1 MNPEGEMFEDSLK
14 MTLALTIG
22 MDRIKVPGGQIKF
35 LTTSIRPYGYTARL
49 DFWMSSAT
57 AKGKEND
64 PLFSRFVEQDLIEV
78 KLGIEPQLKPRDT
91 KIEPLTLQGYVTDKA
106 ILTELTIENVNLK
119 GDPVLYRHYRID
131 FADPAHVLWRQH
143 FPCDLMV
150 DEDVKE
156 LIEANKADGVNLKYD
171 WPILNEK
178 FAVSTLS
185 PGSPD
190 EPASFYDFIIW
201 YAATCNGVFTYDG
214 RTNSYTLSG
223 SKDLDGKVTAM
234 SELEV
239 ADHRIDFPETSR
251 YDDRFLNAV
260 AEDPQKAATSRGAAE
275 KGLRRDVLV
284 LESNPENFEKAFRQ
298 QSRIRKSRG
307 HELFITHKRFPL
319 LTYRPSTFVKFEGG
333 LWSRKIFLKGKEYR
347 VRDIFLEAH
356 AVHDAPDADHN
367 MMYANYRMEM
377 TSRLELKEERA
388 LNLPTFKTP
397 AYPIQVEGK
406 IVSDEGKE
414 KEETYQ
420 LYQSPE
426 YDIDIPFVGEET
438 EEMLEQQ
445 AEKIPFV
452 GDKLGAE
459 KNHYRV
465 KIPIFDDRQVVCP
478 FEPLFAPGHFYF
490 PAYKDERVLV
500 ELDFHGA
507 RIVRFLDWRPG
518 GQLPLDTQG
527 NQILFGKGEGSQ
539 SSIRHVYVDNKPQ
552 LNVKRSSSNDT
563 EIIQLQEGTIILQTK
578 EESSEET

>member
-1 MNPEGEMFEDSLK
+1 MFEDSLK

-260 AEDPQKAATSRGAAE
+260 AEDPQEMETSRSTAE
-275 KGLRRDVLV
+275 KDLRRDVLV

-298 QSRIRKSRG
+298 QSRKRKSRG

-319 LTYRPSTFVKFEGG
+319 LTYRPGIFVKFEGG

-367 MMYANYRMEM
+367 MMYATYRMEM

>member
-1 MNPEGEMFEDSLK
+1 MFEDSLK

-214 RTNSYTLSG
+214 RTNLYTLSG

-298 QSRIRKSRG
+298 QSRKRKSRG

-319 LTYRPSTFVKFEGG
+319 LTYRPGIFVKFEGG

-367 MMYANYRMEM
+367 MMYATYRMEM

>member
-1 MNPEGEMFEDSLK
+1 MNPEREMFEDSLK

-35 LTTSIRPYGYTARL
+35 LTASIHPYGYTARL
-49 DFWMSSAT
+49 DFWISSAT
-57 AKGKEND
+57 ARGKEND

-78 KLGIEPQLKPRDT
+78 KLDIEPHLKPRDT
-91 KIEPLTLQGYVTDKA
+91 KIEPLTLQGIVTDKA

-119 GDPVLYRHYRID
+119 GDPVLYRHYQID

-156 LIEANKADGVNLKYD
+156 LIEANKADGVNLTYD
-171 WPILNEK
+171 WSFLNEK

-190 EPASFYDFIIW
+190 EPTSFYDFIIW
-201 YAATCNGVFTYDG
+201 YAATYNGVFTYEG

-223 SKDLDGKVTAM
+223 SKEQDGNVTAM

-251 YDDRFLNAV
+251 YNDRFLNAV
-260 AEDPQKAATSRGAAE
+260 AEDPQEMETSRSTAE
-275 KGLRRDVLV
+275 KDLRRDVLV
-284 LESNPENFEKAFRQ
+284 LESNAGNFEKAFRLE
-298 QSRIRKSRG
+298 SRKRKSRQ
-307 HELFITHKRFPL
+307 HELLLTHRRFPL
-319 LTYRPSTFVKFEGG
+319 LTYRPGTFVKFEGG
-333 LWSRKIFLKGKEYR
+333 LWSKRIFLKGKEYR
-347 VRDIFLEAH
+347 VRDISLEAH

-367 MMYANYRMEM
+367 MMSATYRMEM
-377 TSRLELKEERA
+377 TSRLELKGERA
-388 LNLPTFKTP
+388 LNLPPFKAP

-406 IVSDEGKE
+406 IVSDEGQE

-420 LYQSPE
+420 LYQYPE

-452 GDKLGAE
+452 GDKLEAE

-465 KIPIFDDRQVVCP
+465 KIPIFDDLQVVCP

-527 NQILFGKGEGSQ
+527 NQILFGKSEDSQ
-539 SSIRHVYVDNKPQ
+539 TSIRHEYVDNKPQ

-578 EESSEET
+578 EESSEEK

>member
-1 MNPEGEMFEDSLK
+1 MFEDSLK

-298 QSRIRKSRG
+298 QSRKRKSRG

-319 LTYRPSTFVKFEGG
+319 LTYRPGIFVKFEGG

-367 MMYANYRMEM
+367 MMYATYRMEM